1 MTNKPLAGKIGLI
14 TGASRGL
21 GQAFAVGL
29 ARAGMSLALTART
42 AVDLEQT
49 LQLVS
54 AEGVEGIAVS
64 GDVSDGKAVRAIVES
79 AESKLGPVD
88 LLVNNA
94 GVSEPFGPAWETDP
108 EEWWRCQ
115 EVNVRGTFL
124 CCHEVLRRM
133 VPRRRGRII
142 NVSSGVGTRPVSY
155 MSAYG
160 TSKTA
165 VIRLSEVLAA
175 EAQAF
180 GISVFSIS
188 PGSVRTAMAE
198 QILANS
204 GAMKWFGWLEDLY
217 KRGQN
222 VTPEPA
228 TRLVIYLACGAAD
241 NLSGR
246 FFGVAEDPADVVRR
260 SEQVLREDMYGLR
273 MRLP

>member
-1 MTNKPLAGKIGLI
+1 MPGDPLGGKIALV

-21 GQAFAVGL
+21 GQAFAIGL

-42 AVDLEQT
+42 AADLEQT
-49 LQLVS
+49 LALVK
-54 AEGVEGIAVS
+54 AEGVQSIAITA
-64 GDVSDGKAVRAIVES
+64 DVSDSRAVLAMVES
-79 AESKLGPVD
+79 TEQELGCID

-94 GVSEPFGPAWETDP
+94 GVSEPFGPTWETDP
-108 EEWWRCQ
+108 DEWWRCQ

-133 VPRRRGRII
+133 VPRQRGRII
-142 NVSSGVGTRPVSY
+142 NVASGVGTRPVAY

-160 TSKTA
+160 TSKTSI
-165 VIRLSEVLAA
+165 IRLSEVLAA
-175 EAQAF
+175 EAQRF

-198 QILANS
+198 QILANN

-217 KRGQN
+217 QKGQN
-222 VTPEPA
+222 VTPQPA
-228 TRLVIYLACGAAD
+228 TQLVLYLASGAAD
-241 NLSGR
+241 HLSGR

-260 SEQVLREDMYGLR
+260 SEQILREDMYGLR